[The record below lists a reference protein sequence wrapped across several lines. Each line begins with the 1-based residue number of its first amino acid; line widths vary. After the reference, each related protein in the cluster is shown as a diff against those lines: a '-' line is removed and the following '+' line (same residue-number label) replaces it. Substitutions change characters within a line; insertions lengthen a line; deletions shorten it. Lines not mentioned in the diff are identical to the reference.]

1 MFSSIR
7 SMNGEYFELTTYL
20 SKTSIYM
27 SKKSFS
33 AAAEAAVQA
42 LLNAQKVDASIITD
56 ECGNVA
62 IRKAPWND
70 AETICEVAKVI
81 PGRMIC
87 SGGEHGDQLDFKP
100 YAQSGGKLYTEII
113 HTSHGAL
120 RTSLQRVFVSFSFPK
135 EMNKSDI
142 LKYLYKEMMEMK
154 GKAKHFKENIAWEQY
169 K

>member
-1 MFSSIR
+1 
-7 SMNGEYFELTTYL
+7 
-20 SKTSIYM
+20 M

-70 AETICEVAKVI
+70 AETICEVPKVI

-87 SGGEHGDQLDFKP
+87 SGGECGDKLDFKP
-100 YAQSGGKLYTEII
+100 YAQSGGKLYI
-113 HTSHGAL
+113 S
-120 RTSLQRVFVSFSFPK
+120 
-135 EMNKSDI
+135 
-142 LKYLYKEMMEMK
+142 YLLPT
-154 GKAKHFKENIAWEQY
+154 
-169 K
+169 

>member
-1 MFSSIR
+1 
-7 SMNGEYFELTTYL
+7 
-20 SKTSIYM
+20 M

-70 AETICEVAKVI
+70 AETICEVPKVI
-81 PGRMIC
+81 PGRMVC

-120 RTSLQRVFVSFSFPK
+120 RTSPQRVFVSFSFPK

>member
-1 MFSSIR
+1 
-7 SMNGEYFELTTYL
+7 
-20 SKTSIYM
+20 M

-70 AETICEVAKVI
+70 AETICEVPKVI

-113 HTSHGAL
+113 HTRMAPSVLL
-120 RTSLQRVFVSFSFPK
+120 RSVCSLPSLFRRR
-135 EMNKSDI
+135 
-142 LKYLYKEMMEMK
+142 
-154 GKAKHFKENIAWEQY
+154 
-169 K
+169 

>member
-1 MFSSIR
+1 
-7 SMNGEYFELTTYL
+7 
-20 SKTSIYM
+20 M

-33 AAAEAAVQA
+33 AAAEAATQA
-42 LLNAQKVDASIITD
+42 LLNAQRVDASIITD

-70 AETICEVAKVI
+70 AETICEVPKETIAEDAKGI

-87 SGGEHGDQLDFKP
+87 SGGECGDKLDFKP

-120 RTSLQRVFVSFSFPK
+120 RTSPQRVFVSFSFPK
-135 EMNKSDI
+135 EMHKSDI
-142 LKYLYKEMMEMK
+142 LKYLYKEIMEMK

>member
-1 MFSSIR
+1 
-7 SMNGEYFELTTYL
+7 
-20 SKTSIYM
+20 M

-70 AETICEVAKVI
+70 TETICEVPKVI

-87 SGGEHGDQLDFKP
+87 SGGE
-100 YAQSGGKLYTEII
+100 
-113 HTSHGAL
+113 
-120 RTSLQRVFVSFSFPK
+120 
-135 EMNKSDI
+135 
-142 LKYLYKEMMEMK
+142 
-154 GKAKHFKENIAWEQY
+154 
-169 K
+169 

>member
-1 MFSSIR
+1 
-7 SMNGEYFELTTYL
+7 
-20 SKTSIYM
+20 M

-70 AETICEVAKVI
+70 AETICEVPKVI
-81 PGRMIC
+81 PGRIIC

-120 RTSLQRVFVSFSFPK
+120 RTSPQRVFVSFSFPK

-142 LKYLYKEMMEMK
+142 LKYLYK
-154 GKAKHFKENIAWEQY
+154 
-169 K
+169 

>member
-1 MFSSIR
+1 
-7 SMNGEYFELTTYL
+7 
-20 SKTSIYM
+20 M

-70 AETICEVAKVI
+70 AETICEVPKVI

-87 SGGEHGDQLDFKP
+87 SGGEM
-100 YAQSGGKLYTEII
+100 A
-113 HTSHGAL
+113 TSS
-120 RTSLQRVFVSFSFPK
+120 TSNLTLSRAGSFIRRLSIPRMAPSVPRRSVYSFP
-135 EMNKSDI
+135 S
-142 LKYLYKEMMEMK
+142 L
-154 GKAKHFKENIAWEQY
+154 FRRR
-169 K
+169 

>member
-1 MFSSIR
+1 MFSNIR
-7 SMNGEYFELTTYL
+7 SMNGEYFQLTTYL

-70 AETICEVAKVI
+70 AETICEVPKVI
-81 PGRMIC
+81 
-87 SGGEHGDQLDFKP
+87 
-100 YAQSGGKLYTEII
+100 
-113 HTSHGAL
+113 
-120 RTSLQRVFVSFSFPK
+120 
-135 EMNKSDI
+135 
-142 LKYLYKEMMEMK
+142 
-154 GKAKHFKENIAWEQY
+154 
-169 K
+169 

>member
-70 AETICEVAKVI
+70 AETICEVPKVI

-87 SGGEHGDQLDFKP
+87 SGGECGDKLDFKP

-120 RTSLQRVFVSFSFPK
+120 RTSSQRVFVSFSFPK
-135 EMNKSDI
+135 EMHKSDI
-142 LKYLYKEMMEMK
+142 LKYLYKEIMEMK
-154 GKAKHFKENIAWEQY
+154 GKAKHFKENKAWEQY

>member
-1 MFSSIR
+1 
-7 SMNGEYFELTTYL
+7 
-20 SKTSIYM
+20 M

-70 AETICEVAKVI
+70 AETICEVPKVI
-81 PGRMIC
+81 PGR
-87 SGGEHGDQLDFKP
+87 P
-100 YAQSGGKLYTEII
+100 YAQSVWKLYTEII

-120 RTSLQRVFVSFSFPK
+120 RTSPQRVFASFSFPK
-135 EMNKSDI
+135 EMHKADI
-142 LKYLYKEMMEMK
+142 LKYLYKEVMEMK
-154 GKAKHFKENIAWEQY
+154 GRAKHFKEDIAWEQY

>member
-1 MFSSIR
+1 
-7 SMNGEYFELTTYL
+7 
-20 SKTSIYM
+20 M
-27 SKKSFS
+27 SKQSFS

-42 LLNAQKVDASIITD
+42 LLNAQKVDASVITD

-70 AETICEVAKVI
+70 AETICEVPKVI

-120 RTSLQRVFVSFSFPK
+120 RTSPQRVFASFSFPK
-135 EMNKSDI
+135 EMSKSDI
-142 LKYLYKEMMEMK
+142 LKYLYKEVMEMK
-154 GKAKHFKENIAWEQY
+154 GRAKHFKENIAWEQY

>member
-1 MFSSIR
+1 
-7 SMNGEYFELTTYL
+7 
-20 SKTSIYM
+20 M

-100 YAQSGGKLYTEII
+100 YAQSGGSFIPRLSIPRMAP
-113 HTSHGAL
+113 SVPRRSVCSPPSLFL
-120 RTSLQRVFVSFSFPK
+120 RR
-135 EMNKSDI
+135 
-142 LKYLYKEMMEMK
+142 
-154 GKAKHFKENIAWEQY
+154 
-169 K
+169 

>member
-1 MFSSIR
+1 
-7 SMNGEYFELTTYL
+7 
-20 SKTSIYM
+20 M

-56 ECGNVA
+56 ECGN
-62 IRKAPWND
+62 D
-70 AETICEVAKVI
+70 AETICEVPKVI

-120 RTSLQRVFVSFSFPK
+120 RTSSQRVFVSFSFPK
-135 EMNKSDI
+135 EMHKSDI